1 MDKIDVTNITGKAM
15 KFGDGMNTDI
25 IIPSQYLEDSDPNV
39 FCKYVMAAVRPTTY
53 DEIQKQ
59 GDTIFVGGKD
69 FGSGSSRE
77 QAPDAIK
84 YAGVKA
90 VVAES
95 FASIFFRNC
104 VNVGLPLLE
113 VPDITSAVEEG
124 DELLVNLEEGFV
136 KNITKGTIYKGR
148 PIEAFLLNK
157 LKKGGLIPELQE
169 YVKQHGLDKEP
180 EFAATFQTN

>member
-1 MDKIDVTNITGKAM
+1 MIDVTEIKGKAM
-15 KFGDGMNTDI
+15 VFGDGMNTDI
-25 IIPSQYLEDSDPNV
+25 IIPSQYLEDSDPRV
-39 FCKYVMAAVRPTTY
+39 YSKYVMAAVRPTTF
-53 DEIQKQ
+53 DEVQEW
-59 GDTIFVGGKD
+59 GDTIFVGGND

-104 VNVGLPLLE
+104 INVGLPLLE
-113 VPDITSAVEEG
+113 APGIKSMVGEG
-124 DELLVNLEEGFV
+124 DEIIVNLETGLIQNLSNGKEMTA
-136 KNITKGTIYKGR
+136 K
-148 PIEAFLLNK
+148 PIEDFLLNK

-169 YVKQHGLDKEP
+169 YVKANNLD
-180 EFAATFQTN
+180 Q

>member
-1 MDKIDVTNITGKAM
+1 MTIDITNLQGKAM

-25 IIPSQYLEDSDPNV
+25 IIPSQHLEDRDPNKY
-39 FCKYVMAAVRPTTY
+39 CKFVMAAVRPTTY
-53 DEIQKQ
+53 NEVQKI
-59 GDTIFVGGKD
+59 GDVIFVGGED

-90 VVAES
+90 VVAEK

-113 VPDITSAVEEG
+113 VP
-124 DELLVNLEEGFV
+124 
-136 KNITKGTIYKGR
+136 NITKQVDELDELHVDLETGIVKNLTKGTEIQGKA
-148 PIEAFLLNK
+148 IENFLLNK
-157 LKKGGLIPELQE
+157 LRKGGLIPELQE
-169 YVKQHGLDKEP
+169 FVKENQLDK
-180 EFAATFQTN
+180 

>member
-1 MDKIDVTNITGKAM
+1 MSVDLSSIKGKVM

-25 IIPSQYLEDSDPNV
+25 IIPSQYLEDSDPNIY
-39 FCKYVMAAVRPTTY
+39 CKHVMAAVRPTCY
-53 DEIQKQ
+53 HEIQEW

-90 VVAES
+90 VIAES

-113 VPDITSAVEEG
+113 VPEITKHVNEG
-124 DELLVNLEEGFV
+124 DVLTVNLETATVTNLTTNRSFSG
-136 KNITKGTIYKGR
+136 KR
-148 PIEAFLLNK
+148 IEPFLLNK
-157 LKKGGLIPELQE
+157 LRKGGLIPELRE
-169 YVKQHGLDKEP
+169 YVIQHGLDKP
-180 EFAATFQTN
+180 

>member
-1 MDKIDVTNITGKAM
+1 MNDAINLSEIKGKAM

-53 DEIQKQ
+53 EEIQQ
-59 GDTIFVGGKD
+59 RGDTIFVGGKD

-113 VPDITSAVEEG
+113 VPDITSHIDEG
-124 DELLVNLEEGFV
+124 DEIIVNLEEGTV
-136 KNITKGTIYKGR
+136 TKLATNEVFKGEK
-148 PIEAFLLNK
+148 IEPFLLNK
-157 LKKGGLIPELQE
+157 LRKGGLIPELRE
-169 YVKQHGLDKEP
+169 FVKEHGLDVP
-180 EFAATFQTN
+180 QQ

>member
-1 MDKIDVTNITGKAM
+1 MSETIDLANIKGKAM

-39 FCKYVMAAVRPTTY
+39 YCKYVMAAVRPTTY
-53 DEIQKQ
+53 DEVQEW
-59 GDTIFVGGKD
+59 GATIFVGGKD

-84 YAGVKA
+84 YAGVMA

-113 VPDITSAVEEG
+113 VPDITKQIEEG
-124 DELLVNLEEGFV
+124 EGLLVNLEEATV
-136 KNITKGTIYKGR
+136 TKISSGEIFKGKR
-148 PIEAFLLNK
+148 IEPFLLNK
-157 LKKGGLIPELQE
+157 LRKGGLIPELRE
-169 YVKQHGLDKEP
+169 YVKKHGLDVP
-180 EFAATFQTN
+180 A

>member
-1 MDKIDVTNITGKAM
+1 MVIEMSEELNLSEIKGKAM

-25 IIPSQYLEDSDPNV
+25 IIPSQYLEDSDPLV
-39 FCKYVMAAVRPTTY
+39 YCKHVMAAVRPTTY
-53 DEIQKQ
+53 DEIQER
-59 GDTIFVGGKD
+59 GSTIFVGGKD

-113 VPDITSAVEEG
+113 VPEITAHIEEG
-124 DELLVNLEEGFV
+124 DEIIVNLEEGTV
-136 KNITKGTIYKGR
+136 TKVATNEVFNGKK
-148 PIEAFLLNK
+148 IEPFLLNK
-157 LKKGGLIPELQE
+157 LRKGGLIPELRE
-169 YVKQHGLDKEP
+169 YVTKHGLDVP
-180 EFAATFQTN
+180 LH

>member
-1 MDKIDVTNITGKAM
+1 MIDVSSIKGKVM
-15 KFGDGMNTDI
+15 KFGEKMNTDI
-25 IIPSQYLEDSDPNV
+25 IIPSQYLEDSDPKV
-39 FCKYVMAAVRPTTY
+39 YSKYVMAAVRPTTY
-53 DEIQKQ
+53 DEVQER
-59 GDTIFVGGKD
+59 GDTIFVGGPD

-90 VVAES
+90 VVADT

-113 VPDITSAVEEG
+113 APGISEFCEEG
-124 DELLVNLEEGFV
+124 DELEINLETGEICNLSQNTTM
-136 KNITKGTIYKGR
+136 KTK
-148 PIEAFLLNK
+148 PIEPFLLNK

-169 YVKQHGLDKEP
+169 YVKTHGLDK
-180 EFAATFQTN
+180 